1 MLSFHKTFNGGI
13 MGTDIKWGANF
24 NGSSKHIISQ
34 QMQIF
39 LLRYRAVI
47 MRVRVHFSD
56 VNGPK
61 GGLDK
66 RCMVIAKLRSA
77 GGEITIQ
84 SKGMDYLEV
93 FQSSFERL
101 IRSLQR
107 ETTKQRQKPIRI
119 NRRGL
124 ST

>member
-1 MLSFHKTFNGGI
+1 MS
-13 MGTDIKWGANF
+13 TDVKWGALDF
-24 NGSSKHIISQ
+24 NGRSKHIISQ
-34 QMQIF
+34 QLQIIF
-39 LLRYRAVI
+39 LRYRAFI
-47 MRVRVHFSD
+47 MRIQVRFSD

-66 RCMVIAKLRSA
+66 RCTVIAKLRST

-101 IRSLQR
+101 IHCLQR
-107 ETTKQRQKPIRI
+107 KTTKQRQKAIRI
-119 NRRGL
+119 NRRDN
-124 ST
+124 

>member
-1 MLSFHKTFNGGI
+1 
-13 MGTDIKWGANF
+13 MGTDVKWGANF

-61 GGLDK
+61 RGLDK

-77 GGEITIQ
+77 GGEIIIQ
-84 SKGMDYLEV
+84 SKGWIILRFFNRVLKESFV
-93 FQSSFERL
+93 PCNAKLQSNDRSRFEL
-101 IRSLQR
+101 IVGVCQH
-107 ETTKQRQKPIRI
+107 
-119 NRRGL
+119 N
-124 ST
+124 

>member
-1 MLSFHKTFNGGI
+1 MSTDVNWGNLKLNGRLR
-13 MGTDIKWGANF
+13 
-24 NGSSKHIISQ
+24 HIVLEQ
-34 QMQIF
+34 LQIF
-39 LLRYRAVI
+39 IWRYRAFV
-47 MRVRVHFSD
+47 MRLRVRFSD

-66 RCMVIAKLRSA
+66 RCRVTAKLRST

-84 SKGMDYLEV
+84 SKGMDYREA

-107 ETTKQRQKPIRI
+107 ETAKQRQKPIRI
-119 NRRGL
+119 NRRDN
-124 ST
+124 

>member
-1 MLSFHKTFNGGI
+1 MV
-13 MGTDIKWGANF
+13 
-24 NGSSKHIISQ
+24 SQ

-39 LLRYRAVI
+39 LLRHRAFI
-47 MRVRVHFSD
+47 MRVRVRFSD

-66 RCMVIAKLRSA
+66 RCMVIAKFRST

-107 ETTKQRQKPIRI
+107 ETTKHRQMPIRI
-119 NRRGL
+119 NRRGQ
-124 ST
+124 SK

>member
-1 MLSFHKTFNGGI
+1 MS
-13 MGTDIKWGANF
+13 TDIKWGSPSF
-24 NGSSKHIISQ
+24 NDRSKYIISQ

-39 LLRYRAVI
+39 LMQYRAFI
-47 MRVRVHFSD
+47 MRVRVRFSD

-66 RCMVIAKLRSA
+66 RCVVIAKLRST

-119 NRRGL
+119 IRRVQL
-124 ST
+124 K